1 MTFINIVAYFCHL
14 VCFMRPI
21 WQTTIIL
28 TVGMMFSNC
37 ATSVDQLRLQSII
50 SPYLLDTEQLELI
63 PGIPEFVVASDVS
76 PWLQTLCFPPSFKTI
91 AVIFSVLFCT
101 VQGTSHPILRH
112 SQFSD
117 SNRLLLQTNT
127 ILRWKILKSFTGK
140 AQPLPTPYL
149 RWNVHTLSPSL
160 ALNMLHFHTFCS

>member
-76 PWLQTLCFPPSFKTI
+76 PWLHTMFATLFQNHSCHFQCTFLHGTRYISSYSQT
-91 AVIFSVLFCT
+91 
-101 VQGTSHPILRH
+101 
-112 SQFSD
+112 QFSD

-127 ILRWKILKSFTGK
+127 ILRWKILKSFTDK